1 MTIYILFTMGIPSY
15 FSYIIKNYSN
25 IIRQI
30 RDIPNVNG
38 IRFQYLLMDCNS
50 IIYDEFRKMECE
62 RNGAAYIPDEM
73 ENTLIR
79 NVSKK
84 ISEYI
89 GFIKPTKLV
98 YIAFDGVA
106 PLAKMEQQRT
116 RRYKGGVLSKMN
128 AIISSK
134 SSSDNAW
141 STSNIT
147 PGTSFMKKLTKQIGN
162 SFSGLEKHYGVEH
175 IIVSGTD
182 KCGEGEHKM
191 FQHLR
196 ESSITSS
203 DTVAV
208 YGLDSDLI
216 MLSVFHCKY
225 ANNIF
230 IFREKPEF
238 GKQLIPSSING
249 DDNECLFMNI
259 QTFSRAILDE
269 MKCDTHDTHRLY
281 DYIFMCFFL
290 GNDFLPH
297 FPSLN
302 IRTTGID
309 TLLTTYRNLIGKYGD
324 RSFISLDKTI
334 NWKWVSLFIKE
345 LAKCEHERLL
355 EEYVLRDK
363 WGKRKWLA
371 DTDENRDFTV
381 QSVPVIYRAEEGY
394 IAPSERYWEQRYYK
408 SLFHGD
414 VSVDSVCTN
423 YLEGLEWVFKYYT
436 VTCPHWKWRYQYNY
450 PPLLADLAKNVPAG
464 QHDFIMSD
472 ATNAPFS
479 EYVQLAYVLPPANHG
494 LLPAH
499 VKTEL
504 DRSYS
509 HCSASD
515 FSFQWAFCRYF
526 WEAHAILPEVSVDVL
541 QEWDKKWSLVPKK
554 GRPAK
559 NRI

>member
-116 RRYKGGVLSKMN
+116 RRYKGGVLSRMN
-128 AIISSK
+128 AFISSK

-162 SFSGLEKHYGVEH
+162 AFGGLEKHYGVEH

-196 ESSITSS
+196 ESNITTS

-238 GKQLIPSSING
+238 GKQLIPSSIDG

-345 LAKCEHERLL
+345 LSKCEHERLL

-408 SLFHGD
+408 SLFHAD

-436 VTCPHWKWRYQYNY
+436 VACPHWKWRYQYHY
-450 PPLLADLAKNVPAG
+450 PPLLVDLAKNVPGG
-464 QHDFIMSD
+464 QHDFITSD

-479 EYVQLAYVLPPANHG
+479 ENVQLAYVLPPANHG

-504 DRSYS
+504 DQSYS

-526 WEAHAILPEVSVDVL
+526 WEAHAILPDVSVDVL
-541 QEWDKKWSLVPKK
+541 HEWDKKWSLVPKK
-554 GRPAK
+554 GRPVK
-559 NRI
+559 K

>member
-1 MTIYILFTMGIPSY
+1 MGIPSY

-62 RNGAAYIPDEM
+62 RNGAPYIADEM

-196 ESSITSS
+196 ESSITTS

-238 GKQLIPSSING
+238 GKQLIPSSIGG

-408 SLFHGD
+408 SLFHAD

-436 VTCPHWKWRYQYNY
+436 VSCPHWKWRYQYHY
-450 PPLLADLAKNVPAG
+450 PPLFADLAKNVPGG
-464 QHDFIMSD
+464 QHDFITSD
-472 ATNAPFS
+472 ATNTPFS

-494 LLPAH
+494 LLPSH
-499 VKTEL
+499 VKTDL
-504 DRSYS
+504 DQSYS

-526 WEAHAILPEVSVDVL
+526 WEAHAILPDVSVDLL

-559 NRI
+559 NRV